1 MSKRLTASF
10 SAFKH
15 FWRPFGEKVHQS
27 WLHFFLVSI
36 WINFI
41 YLKRNN
47 EKSLKVNKWEGQ
59 VSVTWLRTC
68 GRWGCPDRQVRPQL
82 FLLFLFSS
90 LLFFLFY
97 LLFLLKWKS
106 KKNIGLYDKIRAHL
120 HTTSFAY
127 GTSWRAC
134 QRLDQ
139 VERSLSDF
147 QSFVTWVAFDSI
159 FIRLDQIL
167 SMELQNS
174 NQNICFGGLIMI
186 EFYVIIHHSI
196 ALSTLYK
203 TSFQSE
209 SIGWSVKR
217 QIKVKG
223 QPIGLQFKRLT

>member
-15 FWRPFGEKVHQS
+15 FRRPFGEKVHQS

-90 LLFFLFY
+90 LLFFSVLFIIS
-97 LLFLLKWKS
+97 FEM
-106 KKNIGLYDKIRAHL
+106 KIEKEYRPL
-120 HTTSFAY
+120 RQDSSSFAY
-127 GTSWRAC
+127 DFVCIRNKLTGLSTTRPGGTVAFGFSKFRHLSCIWF
-134 QRLDQ
+134 DFH
-139 VERSLSDF
+139 STWSDF
-147 QSFVTWVAFDSI
+147 VNGITKLQSKYSFWWLNYNWILCNYISFDSS
-159 FIRLDQIL
+159 F
-167 SMELQNS
+167 NS
-174 NQNICFGGLIMI
+174 L
-186 EFYVIIHHSI
+186 
-196 ALSTLYK
+196 
-203 TSFQSE
+203 
-209 SIGWSVKR
+209 
-217 QIKVKG
+217 
-223 QPIGLQFKRLT
+223 